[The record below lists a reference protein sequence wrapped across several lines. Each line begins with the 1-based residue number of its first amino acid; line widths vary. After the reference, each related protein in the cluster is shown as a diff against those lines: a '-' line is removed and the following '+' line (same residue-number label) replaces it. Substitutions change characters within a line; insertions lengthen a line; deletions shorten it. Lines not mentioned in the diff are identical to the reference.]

1 MVEAFKK
8 MIENWK
14 DFEGRTNR
22 PDYWWATL
30 AVAIIEA
37 IVSIIIGI
45 IFGVAF
51 GKDSVILGIIGAI
64 ITIAVSI
71 IAIFIAIAGLSM
83 SVRRIRDAGFPWWFI
98 FVNFVPS
105 IGNIAFIVFL
115 CFPTSDQPIV
125 NFAGSEAPKPAQPAE
140 APKPAPAPVAPV
152 VDVEPEEAPV
162 VEEAAPVADG
172 WTCPSCGTEGNTG
185 KFCGSCGS
193 AKPE

>member
-14 DFEGRTNR
+14 DFEGKTNR

-71 IAIFIAIAGLSM
+71 IAIFVAIAGLSM

-115 CFPTSDQPIV
+115 CFPSSDQPIV
-125 NFAGSEAPKPAQPAE
+125 NFAGSEAPKPAQPT
-140 APKPAPAPVAPV
+140 PAPVAPV

-172 WTCPSCGTEGNTG
+172 WVCPSCGTEGNTG
-185 KFCGSCGS
+185 KFCGSCGA